1 MNLKRVFLT
10 LNLMVACAAF
20 SYAQLVSSGVVV
32 DAATGEP
39 VIGASVVEEGT
50 TNGIITDFD
59 GHFQFSVSQG
69 AKLSVSY
76 VGYKTQTLVA
86 AADMNIR
93 LAEDNEVLEELVVT
107 GYTTQRKADLTGAV
121 SAISAADLEKQQE
134 NNPMKALQGKAGY
147 EHHRRR

>member
-1 MNLKRVFLT
+1 
-10 LNLMVACAAF
+10 MVACAAF

-121 SAISAADLEKQQE
+121 AVMDMSTVANEGNANMVQS
-134 NNPMKALQGKAGY
+134 LQGRLPGVQITTDAAPG
-147 EHHRRR
+147 